1 LPSAGFAG
9 FRPVFEPLGDGITF
23 HVSAKN
29 TDTTSRAI
37 DVLYRPEE
45 KIVISRIC
53 GPVRKINDSTFQVS
67 FYRIGFNNTKRS
79 NDIWLMASQKGDA
92 KYRSSV
98 QQANMK
104 IPLSNL
110 KGTPQ
115 KIIFPEI
122 PDQKK
127 SVKSLKLI
135 GHSDAGLPLQYFV
148 KEGPAEI
155 VGDMLYFTTIPPK
168 SRLPIKVTL
177 VAWQYGYNTPTRQ
190 VQSAV
195 PVQRTFSITN

>member
-1 LPSAGFAG
+1 
-9 FRPVFEPLGDGITF
+9 
-23 HVSAKN
+23 
-29 TDTTSRAI
+29 
-37 DVLYRPEE
+37 
-45 KIVISRIC
+45 VISWIC
-53 GPVRKINDSTFQVS
+53 GPVCKINDSTFQVS
-67 FYRIGFNNTKRS
+67 FYRMGFNNTKRS
-79 NDIWLMASQKGDA
+79 NDIWLMASQKGDT

-110 KGTPQ
+110 KGIPQ
-115 KIIFPEI
+115 KIIFPEV

-135 GHSDAGLPLQYFV
+135 AHSDAGLPLQYFV

-155 VGDMLYFTTIPPK
+155 LDGILYFKAIPPR
-168 SRLPIKVTL
+168 SRLPLKVTV
-177 VAWQYGYNTPTRQ
+177 VAWQYGYNTPVRQ